1 MPTLNMTTDT
11 LPTSHG
17 HGHARDDETR
27 RHGSPVGL
35 GYWRHCSPLSLS
47 AYVVRGEGEGGGIKV
62 MDKLWRKR
70 KRGRRTRAHVLAY
83 SNQRRRSQRQLTP
96 LPPSTHPTGT
106 ELPSIYNTLAWII
119 IIMCRTAHKHVK
131 AQEIRVYN
139 SLGGSWTYPPSS
151 SETYWDHRFF
161 HLLFIQPKLYLFVSN
176 RSLLFII
183 YLPA

>member
-1 MPTLNMTTDT
+1 MKHVARVTYTLRLYMYGTTT
-11 LPTSHG
+11 IQYMVNANLKY
-17 HGHARDDETR
+17 DDRHVAHITRTRTRTR
-27 RHGSPVGL
+27 RRDEETWKSSWVRVLASLFP
-35 GYWRHCSPLSLS
+35 SLSLS
-47 AYVVRGEGEGGGIKV
+47 AYVVRGRGEGGGIKV

-96 LPPSTHPTGT
+96 LPHPTGA

-139 SLGGSWTYPPSS
+139 SLGGSWT
-151 SETYWDHRFF
+151 
-161 HLLFIQPKLYLFVSN
+161 
-176 RSLLFII
+176 
-183 YLPA
+183 